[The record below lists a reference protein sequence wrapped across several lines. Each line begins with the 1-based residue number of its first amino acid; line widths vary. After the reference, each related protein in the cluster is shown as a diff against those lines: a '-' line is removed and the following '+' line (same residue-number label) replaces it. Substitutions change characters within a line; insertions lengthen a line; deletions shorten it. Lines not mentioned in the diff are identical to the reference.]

1 MGTSNTL
8 DLPLARLPSL
18 SREERVLLSLLSL
31 LRVLIRAFW
40 LSCCSKSM
48 LLARLTSR
56 EMLLLSSLNTGLLAG
71 DSLLSI
77 AIAGS
82 LMLLLL
88 VLSGAV
94 AGAAAVAVCC
104 WVLLVGVAAAVRLL
118 AARMLA
124 STGSHHCCV

>member
-8 DLPLARLPSL
+8 DLRLARLPSL
-18 SREERVLLSLLSL
+18 PREKRPLLSLLSL

-56 EMLLLSSLNTGLLAG
+56 EVLLLSSLNTGLLAEAA
-71 DSLLSI
+71 LLSM

-82 LMLLLL
+82 LMLLL

-94 AGAAAVAVCC
+94 AGAAVVAECC
-104 WVLLVGVAAAVRLL
+104 WSLLVGVTAAVRLL